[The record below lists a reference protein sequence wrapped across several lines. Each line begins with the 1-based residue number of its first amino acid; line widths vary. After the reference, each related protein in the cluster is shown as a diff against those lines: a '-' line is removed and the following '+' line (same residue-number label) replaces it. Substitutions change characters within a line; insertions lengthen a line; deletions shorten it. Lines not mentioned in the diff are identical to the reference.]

1 MDEEESQEGTKIN
14 LETMKASKLIQVHAG
29 FSFTETEKMEKDI
42 QGCVR
47 FEHFKPTSMM
57 LRPLIHYAA
66 PS

>member
-14 LETMKASKLIQVHAG
+14 LETMKTSKLIQVNAG

-42 QGCVR
+42 HGCVR
-47 FEHFKPTSMM
+47 FERFKLTSMM
-57 LRPLIHYAA
+57 LGALIHYAA